1 MIHMHFQSSDHVN
14 GDVEHL
20 QGVHNAMNQ
29 RAMFSVRRYLWES
42 VVPHKVG
49 NLNQ

>member
-20 QGVHNAMNQ
+20 QGVHNGNEPAGDVLC
-29 RAMFSVRRYLWES
+29 ASVL
-42 VVPHKVG
+42 VG
-49 NLNQ
+49 KRCSAQSG